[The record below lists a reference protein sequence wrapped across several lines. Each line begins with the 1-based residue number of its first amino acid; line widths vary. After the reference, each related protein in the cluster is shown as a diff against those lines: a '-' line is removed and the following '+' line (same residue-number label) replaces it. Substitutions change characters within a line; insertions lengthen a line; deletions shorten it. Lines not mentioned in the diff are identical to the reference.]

1 LGKIIDRGIK
11 DQKTGSGVN
20 MLIRKNISLDDK
32 YLKKLQPLLDAND
45 GNLSAAV
52 RDTIEVADTALTYHK
67 SIDEAIRFLK
77 ENPAEEELNDTIQ
90 SGENIVINKTML
102 EWLFRYTKGR
112 LTDEE
117 LVNELINPFEIQDMR
132 QLEDHLNR
140 IFRSYQWAIRTSI
153 KCEDINNPESAL
165 VIFSNATVNSRDFF
179 AQLVAHFLARWKQL
193 DVEHVFRRANSTQ
206 ISFKKNLS
214 MSSNEIM
221 PGIRKHF
228 GYLDIICKELDDNTD
243 FWAQVMYTY
252 NVERYN
258 LLTLHR
264 SQFEIFATGEVPNP
278 TKILERMCKQSVSD
292 MNLPDLLINFKK
304 MYLAAQL
311 VKNIEICLEPGRESV
326 TIFHD
331 FKNEKF
337 IRNLVEYFSNIFR
350 ENGTPFETSS
360 YSSMIEF
367 KFYQKPKL
375 DSPDLYMMEEP
386 EDIWYPAKE

>member
-1 LGKIIDRGIK
+1 M

-52 RDTIEVADTALTYHK
+52 RDTIEIADTALTYHK

-102 EWLFRYTKGR
+102 EWLFKYTKGR

-132 QLEDHLNR
+132 QLEEHLNR

-165 VIFSNATVNSRDFF
+165 VIFSNDTVNSRDFF

-193 DVEHVFRRANSTQ
+193 DVEHIFRRANSTQ

-350 ENGTPFETSS
+350 ENGTPFKTSS

-367 KFYQKPKL
+367 EFYQKPKL
-375 DSPDLYMMEEP
+375 DSPDLYKMGEP
-386 EDIWYPAKE
+386 QDTWYPAKE

>member
-278 TKILERMCKQSVSD
+278 TKILERMCKQSVID

-311 VKNIEICLEPGRESV
+311 VKNIEICIEPGRESV

-386 EDIWYPAKE
+386 EDTWYPAKE

>member
-1 LGKIIDRGIK
+1 
-11 DQKTGSGVN
+11 

-52 RDTIEVADTALTYHK
+52 RDTIEVADIALEYHK

-77 ENPAEEELNDTIQ
+77 ETPAKEVLNDTIQ
-90 SGENIVINKTML
+90 NGENTVINKTML

-117 LVNELINPFEIQDMR
+117 LVNELINPFEIQDMK
-132 QLEDHLNR
+132 QLEEYLNR
-140 IFRSYQWAIRTSI
+140 VSRTYQWTIRTSI
-153 KCEDINNPESAL
+153 KCEDIHNPESAL
-165 VIFSNATVNSRDFF
+165 VLLSNATVNSRDFF
-179 AQLVAHFLARWKQL
+179 AQLIAHFLARWKQL
-193 DVEHVFRRANSTQ
+193 DVEHIFRRSNSTQ
-206 ISFKKNLS
+206 ISFKKNPS

-228 GYLDIICKELDDNTD
+228 GYLDIVCKELDDNTE
-243 FWAQVMYTY
+243 FWTQLMYTY
-252 NVERYN
+252 NIERFN
-258 LLTLHR
+258 LVTLHR

-278 TKILERMCKQSVSD
+278 TKILERLCKQSVCD
-292 MNLPDLLINFKK
+292 MTLPDLLIHFRR
-304 MYLAAQL
+304 MYLATQL
-311 VKNIEICLEPGRESV
+311 VKNIEVCLEPGRESV

-337 IRNLVEYFSNIFR
+337 IHNLGEYFSNIFI

-360 YSSMIEF
+360 YASMIVF
-367 KFYQKPKL
+367 RFYQELKT
-375 DSPDLYMMEEP
+375 SSSDLYMEELEVP
-386 EDIWYPAKE
+386 EYPAKE